1 MPVTNEKLEIV
12 DEEFEIYDLELNDTL
27 VDTDSRFTRVSFD
40 SDGDVRVKIAVDEED
55 LLSVITIDAIITYLE
70 ESGYKVEEE

>member
-12 DEEFEIYDLELNDTL
+12 DEEFEIYDLELNNTP
-27 VDTDSRFTRVSFD
+27 VDTNQRVTRVSFD
-40 SDGDVRVKIAVDEED
+40 SEGDVRVKIVVDEED
-55 LLSVITIDAIITYLE
+55 LLSVVDINTIIGYLE